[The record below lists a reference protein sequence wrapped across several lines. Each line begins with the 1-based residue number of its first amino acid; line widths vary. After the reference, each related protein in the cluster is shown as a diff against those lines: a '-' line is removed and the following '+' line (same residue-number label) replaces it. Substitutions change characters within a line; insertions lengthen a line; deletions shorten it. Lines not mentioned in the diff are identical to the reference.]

1 MPKASDKEH
10 PMSQAA
16 ATVID
21 FTLHRKRKQAQQQG
35 RLLWAMYAQQAGF
48 ATQPASVA
56 ATAAKAPRH
65 A

>member
-1 MPKASDKEH
+1 
-10 PMSQAA
+10 MSHT

-21 FTLHRKRKQAQQQG
+21 FTLHRKRKHAQQTG

-48 ATQPASVA
+48 AAQPGSVA
-56 ATAAKAPRH
+56 LSASKAPRQ

>member
-1 MPKASDKEH
+1 
-10 PMSQAA
+10 MSQAA
-16 ATVID
+16 NVLD
-21 FTLHRKRKQAQQQG
+21 FTLHRKRKQAQQHG

-56 ATAAKAPRH
+56 PSATKAPRH

>member
-10 PMSQAA
+10 PMSQA

-35 RLLWAMYAQQAGF
+35 RLLWAMYARQAGF
-48 ATQPASVA
+48 AAQPESVA
-56 ATAAKAPRH
+56 PSASKAPRL

>member
-1 MPKASDKEH
+1 
-10 PMSQAA
+10 MSQA

-48 ATQPASVA
+48 AAQPESV
-56 ATAAKAPRH
+56 TPSVSKAPRL

>member
-1 MPKASDKEH
+1 
-10 PMSQAA
+10 MSQA

-48 ATQPASVA
+48 AGQPGSVA
-56 ATAAKAPRH
+56 TSATKTPRQ